1 VLHWWGP
8 ADPWGDPTD
17 TQPERKSGTAVSWKP
32 SPMLRYTAMRAGLFV
47 ACFLIIWGLV
57 YLHVLPAGLGTANLL
72 WVMLLA
78 LVISA
83 PLSYVLLRGARDEA
97 SVQVAQ
103 RVDRTRQAIANQA
116 SMEDEA
122 DDTAHGTRS

>member
-1 VLHWWGP
+1 
-8 ADPWGDPTD
+8 
-17 TQPERKSGTAVSWKP
+17 
-32 SPMLRYTAMRAGLFV
+32 MLRYTAMRAALFV
-47 ACFLIIWGLV
+47 ACFLVIWGLV
-57 YLHVLPAGLGTANLL
+57 YLRVLPAGLGTSNLL

-97 SVQVAQ
+97 SMQVVQ

-116 SMEDEA
+116 GMEDEA
-122 DDTAHGTRS
+122 DDAAHDARS